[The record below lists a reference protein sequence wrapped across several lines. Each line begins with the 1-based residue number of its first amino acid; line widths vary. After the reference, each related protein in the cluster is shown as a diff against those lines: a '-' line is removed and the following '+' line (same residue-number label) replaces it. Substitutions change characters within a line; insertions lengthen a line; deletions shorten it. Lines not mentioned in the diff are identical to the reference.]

1 MLIDCH
7 LSCVW
12 ASANGN
18 SIEHLYLLLL
28 YVVYMQ
34 NTSIYLYWCYIYKI
48 QVVFVNANNM
58 VSDNIGL
65 AQADV
70 EGTAFNAS
78 IIVKKDL
85 QEGDFID
92 DNDFIDD

>member
-7 LSCVW
+7 LSYVW
-12 ASANGN
+12 TSANGN
-18 SIEHLYLLLL
+18 SIKHLYLLLL

-70 EGTAFNAS
+70 EGIAFNAS

-85 QEGDFID
+85 QEGDFVD
-92 DNDFIDD
+92 DNDCIDD